1 MEEENKTDS
10 SKKTL
15 IYIFLAITTIVIVAG
30 LSICLFDKKEEKK
43 QDNPEKP
50 YNPNNV
56 VIDGFTYSTLKL
68 ETNEENLVYSPLSIK
83 YALSMLQEG
92 AANNTKDEIVKVIG
106 ENPPTKYNN
115 IDKILSIANSV
126 FIRDTYKEYVKETY
140 IDTLKDK
147 YNAEFFYDE
156 FKDASKINNWIEDK
170 TFKIIKN
177 MLLDYQVQ
185 DPNLKMVLVN
195 ALAIDMEWASKF
207 EGLNTNGRPF
217 TKANGEEISV
227 AMMHESTKS
236 KQNKYYQDEDY
247 TALSMPL
254 KDYED
259 TQLEFIAIMPNSK
272 NLKEILTND
281 DMESN
286 INNIVDK
293 LHTVDKEELS
303 ISIPRF
309 EFEYKVNLTEDLK
322 KIGIKEAFSSS
333 ADFSNMSSKELFVS
347 DVLHKA
353 NIKLSERGIKAAAAT
368 VIMMKDNAMI
378 PEEHEIKYLNFDKPF
393 MFIIRDS
400 KTKECWFVGT
410 VYNPTLWEN
419 VKDDYKYR

>member
-1 MEEENKTDS
+1 MEEEKKTDS

-30 LSICLFDKKEEKK
+30 LSICLFGKKEEKK

-115 IDKILSIANSV
+115 IDKILSLANSV

-156 FKDASKINNWIEDK
+156 FKDASNINNWIEDK

-207 EGLNTNGRPF
+207 EELNTYSRPF
-217 TKANGEEISV
+217 TKSNGEEINV

-286 INNIVDK
+286 INSILNK

-419 VKDDYKYR
+419 VKDDYDYK